1 MKDEL
6 NKIDR
11 HIRIINFGLIIFA
24 IASFIGGMYYLIK
37 GDFKMT
43 IIGILF
49 AILFMLIS
57 GWKIRISINLIRSV
71 GIPIASGRKGYYWAE
86 DYTEIDETISSLES
100 RVEKIGL
107 AINGLKSIEWG
118 EDDGKL

>member
-57 GWKIRISINLIRSV
+57 GWKIRISINLIRSE
-71 GIPIASGRKGYYWAE
+71 R
-86 DYTEIDETISSLES
+86 
-100 RVEKIGL
+100 
-107 AINGLKSIEWG
+107 N
-118 EDDGKL
+118 